1 MFLIY
6 SYNLMKKVITLF
18 TNVKKK
24 KKKQILEEFKSY
36 HVAVAEPKFKTK
48 SDLCQCPSSFVV
60 CDPLRLTKMWFKF
73 NLLDRDGM
81 RIQRDHICKP

>member
-6 SYNLMKKVITLF
+6 SYNLMKKVITPF

-24 KKKQILEEFKSY
+24 KKKILEEFKSY
-36 HVAVAEPKFKTK
+36 QVAVAEPKFKTK
-48 SDLCQCPSSFVV
+48 SDLCQRPSSFVV
-60 CDPLRLTKMWFKF
+60 HDPLCLTKMWFKF
-73 NLLDRDGM
+73 NLLDRDSM